1 MKVSPSTIEPTKAT
15 MDKLVPNPKL
25 KLRDQLKEVMRFKH
39 FSRRTEDA
47 YWLWIKG
54 FILFHGKKHPR
65 EMGAAE
71 VQSYLNYLAT
81 EREVAAA
88 TQNQALNALV
98 FLY

>member
-1 MKVSPSTIEPTKAT
+1 

-54 FILFHGKKHPR
+54 FIQFHRNRLTSPR
-65 EMGAAE
+65 PSPLPLRELRGRRIGRTRARWAE
-71 VQSYLNYLAT
+71 RKFSRL
-81 EREVAAA
+81 
-88 TQNQALNALV
+88 
-98 FLY
+98 